1 MFLICVGGSLML
13 WGWCVNVSLM
23 IVWWCVGDWSWF
35 LMCCFMFTWC
45 SVYLKLIDCVDG
57 VSMCFNDRL
66 IDCRCCIHISFSL
79 REPACKH
86 FGQKSSEI
94 KGIEATQKMLYMY
107 FCTCTC
113 NSLLW
118 TICFNSGSQK
128 RRLLPSKAA
137 TSLVPKREATSCSLC
152 RKSCATTLEKD
163 AKVERRH
170 PGLHILSCHNIFCTS
185 VGSPKLCGMQLQRP
199 WIL

>member
-1 MFLICVGGSLML
+1 MFFC
-13 WGWCVNVSLM
+13 LM
-23 IVWWCVGDWSWF
+23 ICWLWLRVA
-35 LMCCFMFTWC
+35 LMRWYHDMHDTRREWALQ
-45 SVYLKLIDCVDG
+45 SRD
-57 VSMCFNDRL
+57 N